1 MDNKRPML
9 LADEHFMQVADNLPA
24 LIWIADKESQRYFFN
39 QAWLIFTGHVIK
51 QDTSQSWISYIH
63 AEDQE
68 RYQEKYSNNYL
79 KREGFSIQYRLKK
92 YDSSYSLITETA
104 LPHFKLDGS
113 FHGFTGTCME
123 IEVLTDLAQY
133 KKGSIDTGS
142 KADYQQLNEE
152 LAAANEEMSA
162 ANEELAVTIEELL
175 ETQKRLSQLNHSL
188 EEKVAARVEDLARS
202 ENSLRSLVMTA
213 HYPLMILR
221 GREWIIEIANQPL
234 VNLWDKTIDGVTGHA
249 LMTILPEIA
258 DQPFPHYL
266 RQVYNTGIGFGDE
279 EQIFHYNS
287 PEGPAVKYV
296 SYYYD
301 PLLDENDQVCGIIV
315 AADDITAKV
324 QARHLLEKSL
334 EEQQA
339 LTEEFAAVNEELS
352 TTIEEVSAAN
362 DELAISE
369 NRFRSLI
376 RQAPAAIC
384 VIRAHDL
391 MIQEVNNLY
400 LELVGKERIQL
411 ENFTIWEGV
420 PEAAAVYAPIMQ
432 QVIDTG
438 IPFLANEHELYLKRD
453 GKDTSVFVDFVYE
466 PMLNTQGRV
475 ESVMV
480 LGIDVSDKVWA
491 RRNIE
496 EVEERGRLAVEAAE
510 IGTFDHDYISNNML
524 TSDRFNTIFGFTHTV
539 SRSALLSRFHPEDAH
554 ISAEAHKRAAVTGRI
569 FYEARLIHDD
579 STIHWIR
586 VQGNVYY
593 DPKGIPVRLLGTLL
607 DITEFKRLQQQ
618 KDDFISIA
626 SHELKTPL
634 TSLKASLQLLERMK
648 NNATSAVIPKLIDQ
662 STRSMG
668 KISELVDDLLNVSR
682 MNEGQLNLHKKVFR
696 LHDVMDGCC
705 QDFDPHERHKL
716 VFEGHKELRVF
727 ADENR
732 IEQVIVNF
740 LTNAVKYA
748 PQTDTICL
756 QIEQVGNQAKLLVTD
771 SGPGIDQDKLP
782 YLFERYYRAD
792 IHGSQVSGLGLGLY
806 ISAEII
812 SRHGGEIGVES
823 EKGKGTT
830 FWFTLPLAA
839 E

>member
-9 LADEHFMQVADNLPA
+9 LADDHFMQVADTLPA
-24 LIWIADKESQRYFFN
+24 MMWISDKESHRYFFN
-39 QAWLIFTGHVIK
+39 HSWLSYTGQGIEK
-51 QDTSQSWISYIH
+51 DTVRGWMSYLH
-63 AEDQE
+63 PDDLE
-68 RYQEKYSNNYL
+68 RYQEKYTTHYL
-79 KREGFSIQYRLKK
+79 HREGFSIQYRLKK
-92 YDSSYSLITETA
+92 NDSSYSLITETA
-104 LPHFKLDGS
+104 VPHFAPDGS
-113 FHGFTGTCME
+113 FQGFTGTCMVIGE
-123 IEVLTDLAQY
+123 RAENQQ
-133 KKGSIDTGS
+133 
-142 KADYQQLNEE
+142 ADEE
-152 LAAANEEMSA
+152 LASANEEMA
-162 ANEELAVTIEELL
+162 TANEELAVTVEELL
-175 ETQKRLSQLNHSL
+175 ETQKKLFHLNQSL

-202 ENSLRSLVMTA
+202 ENSLRSLVMSA

-234 VNLWDKTIDGVTGHA
+234 VNLWDKTIEGVTGHP
-249 LMTILPEIA
+249 LMTILPEIE
-258 DQPFPHYL
+258 DQPFPRYL
-266 RQVYNTGIGFGDE
+266 RQVYDTGIGFGEE
-279 EQIFHYNS
+279 EQIFHYNT
-287 PEGPAVKYV
+287 PEGAAVKYV

-301 PLLDENDQVCGIIV
+301 PLLDEDKEVCGIIV

-324 QARHLLEKSL
+324 QARQLLEKSL

-352 TTIEEVSAAN
+352 TTLEEVSAAN
-362 DELAISE
+362 DELAVSE
-369 NRFRSLI
+369 NRFRNLI

-384 VIRAHDL
+384 VIRASDL
-391 MIQEVNNLY
+391 MIQEINNLF
-400 LELVGKERIQL
+400 LDLVGRERVQV
-411 ENFTIWEGV
+411 ENLTIWDGV
-420 PEAAAVYAPIMQ
+420 PEAADVYAPIMQ
-432 QVIDTG
+432 NVIETG
-438 IPFLANEHELYLKRD
+438 VPFLAQEHELYLKR
-453 GKDTSVFVDFVYE
+453 GGVDTNVFLDFVYE
-466 PMLNTQGRV
+466 PMLNTQGMV

-510 IGTFDHDYISNNML
+510 IGTFDYDYISNHML
-524 TSDRFNTIFGFTHTV
+524 TSDRFNVIFGFTHTV
-539 SRSALLSRFHPEDAH
+539 SRAEFLSRFHPEDGH
-554 ISAEAHKRAAVTGRI
+554 ISGEAHQLAASTGKI

-579 STIHWIR
+579 ATLHWIR

-593 DPKGIPVRLLGTLL
+593 DPKGTPVRLLGTLL

-648 NNATSAVIPKLIDQ
+648 TNATSAVIPRLIDQ
-662 STRSMG
+662 SMRSMG

-682 MNEGQLNLHKKVFR
+682 MNEGQLQLNKKVFS
-696 LHDVMDGCC
+696 LHDVLDACS
-705 QDFDPHERHKL
+705 QDLDSQEVQNL
-716 VFEGHKELRVF
+716 VFDGRKDLRVY

-756 QIEQVGNQAKLLVTD
+756 NIKQVGNQAMLSVTD
-771 SGPGIDQDKLP
+771 FGPGINQDKLP
-782 YLFERYYRAD
+782 YLFDRYYRAD
-792 IHGSQVSGLGLGLY
+792 VHGSQVSGLGLGLY

-823 EKGKGTT
+823 EIGKGTT
-830 FWFTLPLAA
+830 FWFTLPLAM